1 MSALL
6 RIADS
11 SRTSC
16 EVRKVPRA
24 EMHPSALFNNSGRAR
39 NQPVGHLNS
48 QLFGRLEIDNKFK
61 PLCLRVR
68 YVARIGSSEYFDDLR
83 CLPANDRLEVGAIGH
98 QSACFRKLSVR
109 VNGGKPSLLDQLNQQ
124 GLLRKLQIRLIRKNQ
139 SVQLISLER

>member
-1 MSALL
+1 MFSALSP
-6 RIADS
+6 RADIAQR
-11 SRTSC
+11 SRH
-16 EVRKVPRA
+16 VRFVPKA

-39 NQPVGHLNS
+39 NQPGGHLNS

-109 VNGGKPSLLDQLNQQ
+109 VNGWKP
-124 GLLRKLQIRLIRKNQ
+124 
-139 SVQLISLER
+139 